1 VIEEASV
8 SRIAKAAVVIPGTSP
23 KGANINDQGLGMPFF
38 QGVKEFGF
46 RHPVPERF
54 TTKPV
59 KTAKVGDIL
68 LSVRAPVGRVNIA
81 DRDCAIGRGVM
92 AVRVNDPAD
101 RDYVAFALASMGAE
115 WEAHSSDGT
124 MFANLSKSALE
135 KIVIEWP
142 QNRHQIAN
150 VLSALDGRIE
160 ACARLEDTLAKTI
173 VAECHAAFEARGSD
187 DSFSLPE
194 AVRLVNGGAYTKGAS
209 ATGRMVLRIKDLNS
223 GSSDTTVYNNI
234 KVPSD
239 KTAFPGDVLF
249 AWSGSLGIWRW
260 YGEEAIINQHI
271 FKVIAAAYPVWLGWA
286 LILDELQ
293 TFQNIAAGKATTMGH
308 ITKDHLLRTTV
319 PKLSESEL
327 SELIINVQ
335 PLWDY
340 QLRIGRETR
349 SLLRLHTFLLPRLL
363 NGELG
368 VSSGKMLAKVSR

>member
-1 VIEEASV
+1 
-8 SRIAKAAVVIPGTSP
+8 
-23 KGANINDQGLGMPFF
+23 
-38 QGVKEFGF
+38 
-46 RHPVPERF
+46 
-54 TTKPV
+54 
-59 KTAKVGDIL
+59 
-68 LSVRAPVGRVNIA
+68 
-81 DRDCAIGRGVM
+81 
-92 AVRVNDPAD
+92 
-101 RDYVAFALASMGAE
+101 
-115 WEAHSSDGT
+115 
-124 MFANLSKSALE
+124 
-135 KIVIEWP
+135 
-142 QNRHQIAN
+142 
-150 VLSALDGRIE
+150 
-160 ACARLEDTLAKTI
+160 
-173 VAECHAAFEARGSD
+173 
-187 DSFSLPE
+187 
-194 AVRLVNGGAYTKGAS
+194 
-209 ATGRMVLRIKDLNS
+209 LNS